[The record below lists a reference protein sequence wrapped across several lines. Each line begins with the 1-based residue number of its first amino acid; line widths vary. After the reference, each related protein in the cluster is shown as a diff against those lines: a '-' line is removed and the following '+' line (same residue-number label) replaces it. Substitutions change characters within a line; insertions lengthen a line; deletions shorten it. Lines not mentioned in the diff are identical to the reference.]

1 MDAGC
6 TQTSHRRLLH
16 GAASGL
22 AVTHRERPGRPMCE
36 GQGGRISATRS
47 LTVAAVS
54 HLLGTGRRGVPS
66 GREDGASATRSRRE
80 LSALL
85 TSRELGTHARRRCG
99 PLPTPRRPWALTRPR
114 SVPASWRVQCARMCL
129 PVSGG
134 VFVISRSVAGAPAGT
149 PAHRHRAALRSTP
162 SSVQR
167 SASRKRIHIRTPPG
181 TRRQRMPN
189 RTGARGPPSPSTP
202 SPVLGEAGPRRAAA
216 CGRRTRASGARPDP
230 GVLLRTW
237 RVRSRSSQS
246 ECVRRR
252 RVRRA

>member
-114 SVPASWRVQCARMCL
+114 SVPASGRVQCARMCL

-162 SSVQR
+162 VVGAAVRVAEADPHPHAPRNAPAADAQPHRRQGTALPEHAVSRARGGGSSPRRGVR
-167 SASRKRIHIRTPPG
+167 PAHACLRRTPG
-181 TRRQRMPN
+181 SRR
-189 RTGARGPPSPSTP
+189 PSPH
-202 SPVLGEAGPRRAAA
+202 L
-216 CGRRTRASGARPDP
+216 ARPVP
-230 GVLLRTW
+230 LLA
-237 RVRSRSSQS
+237 
-246 ECVRRR
+246 E
-252 RVRRA
+252 